1 MPGKR
6 KKKPEKKKKKP
17 GKKNRIKEGKR
28 KN

>member
-17 GKKNRIKEGKR
+17 GKKNRVNEGNR